1 MLSERQQC
9 SLRAAG
15 CSDVSLRWTSCPRVR
30 NLPARLGLW
39 LPGVSRPAFLGSTDH
54 RAQSPL
60 QESPEWVVPALA
72 LSASS
77 LVLPMPGRCLP
88 QPRTFPRPHK
98 VPAGQA
104 NGHAGQ
110 RRGPGAVRTWVGF
123 RGASVC
129 TDTSRGGVLGQPRSD
144 ASRGRPRPAC
154 AWLRA
159 KGKGRGFSGPFR
171 RWPPETL
178 PGWRCWLSALHWS
191 LGSRPGQGPEGGA
204 LRHQEGDG
212 TPRLQS

>member
-1 MLSERQQC
+1 M
-9 SLRAAG
+9 
-15 CSDVSLRWTSCPRVR
+15 SLRWTSCPRVR

-54 RAQSPL
+54 RAQSPP
-60 QESPEWVVPALA
+60 QASPEWVVPALA

-159 KGKGRGFSGPFR
+159 KGKGRGFSGRFR

-204 LRHQEGDG
+204 LRRQEGDG